1 MKGVIDMPAVALVDC
16 NNFYASCERVFNPA
30 LVGKPVAVLSNN
42 DGCVVA
48 RSQEVKDLGVRL
60 GTPIFQ
66 IADLVHH
73 ENIQV
78 FSSNYSLYGDLSRR
92 VMDTLARFSPVMEVY
107 SIDEAF
113 LDLSHLGTG
122 ELEACGREM
131 RAVVKRWTGIPVS
144 IGIAETKT
152 LAKIANRFAKKS
164 RRSAGVVNLA
174 GSPHLDRA
182 LELVPVGKVWGV
194 GRRYARFLER
204 NDVRTAKDLRD
215 AGDGWIKKHMGVVG
229 LRMVRELRGIP
240 CLQFETDT
248 PPKKEVC
255 VSRSFGEPV
264 TTLAAMRESVATYT
278 TRAAEKL
285 RRQGSAAGGVMVF
298 MLTNRF
304 KDEPQY
310 VNSILRRLP
319 VPSDA
324 TDELIECALAG
335 VAQIFRQGFRFKKAG
350 VVLTGLVPAGQVQ
363 TDLFHYRDFETSARI
378 MEALDGINA
387 RMGPGSLTFAA
398 IGIHQRWKTKFNYRS
413 PRYTTRWDEL
423 PVVRVGSV
431 STKTSNVPS
440 GCAV

>member
-1 MKGVIDMPAVALVDC
+1 MPAIALVDC

-30 LVGKPVAVLSNN
+30 LADKPVAVLSNN

-48 RSQEVKDLGVRL
+48 RSQEVKELGVKL

-73 ENIQV
+73 EDIQV
-78 FSSNYSLYGDLSRR
+78 FSSNYSLYGDLSQR
-92 VMDTLARFSPVMEVY
+92 VMDTLTQFTPVMEVY

-113 LDLSHLGTG
+113 LDLSHLAAD
-122 ELEACGREM
+122 ELEACGRQM
-131 RAVVKRWTGIPVS
+131 RAVVKQWTGIPVS

-164 RRSAGVVNLA
+164 HRAAGVVNLA
-174 GSPHLDRA
+174 GSPHVDRA

-194 GRRYARFLER
+194 GRRYSRFLER
-204 NDVRTAKDLRD
+204 NDILTARDLRD
-215 AGDGWIKKHMGVVG
+215 AGDVWIKKHMGVVG
-229 LRMVRELRGIP
+229 LRMVKELRGIS
-240 CLQFETDT
+240 CLQFELDA
-248 PPKKEVC
+248 PAKKEIC

-264 TTLAAMRESVATYT
+264 TTITAMRESVAAYT

-310 VNSILRRLP
+310 VNSIVRRLP

-324 TDELIECALAG
+324 TDELIQCALAG
-335 VAQIFRQGFRFKKAG
+335 TEQIFRQGFRFKKAG
-350 VVLTGLVPAGQVQ
+350 VVLTGLVPAAQIQ

-398 IGIHQRWKTKFNYRS
+398 IGIRQRWKTKFNYRS

-423 PVVRVGSV
+423 PVARIGSG
-431 STKTSNVPS
+431 STKTSKVPPS
-440 GCAV
+440 RAA